1 LGIATENI
9 PNDGFG
15 LVITEGVLTGVN
27 TDGMTAGQL
36 LFLGA
41 NGTFT
46 TSYPVAPNHGVRLGE
61 VLRVQ
66 QNNGSIY
73 VRVDNGA
80 ELGESHDVYDTT
92 TNSSYGD
99 LLVKSGSVWVNS
111 RSLNGNYAVTGS
123 LTITQNLTVLGSSS
137 LVYVTSSQLAVS
149 ASFISVNVFEPAERF
164 GGLKVYDSGS
174 SNATASLAWDSL
186 HNHWIYQNSVD
197 DTYSG
202 GMLLS
207 GPRNTGSLGDE
218 PGLINGR
225 IVKSVGGDHIDV
237 SIISETGT
245 TITVAGDLVA
255 NSITG
260 AFDFFGLINRP
271 TLVSGSSQ
279 IVYSGLTGI
288 PNGIVSGS
296 LQVSELGFLE
306 TSSFNTYTSS
316 NDGRVSSIES
326 KTGSY
331 ATTGSNTFLGNQTI
345 TGSVLISGSAD
356 YDIDVVGSIRTSG
369 PNPNILVSGSGKSFI
384 GQHEINIESYG
395 NSPYLSTEFGGS
407 VSVYELSDFTEIG
420 LALDGSEFSTNWT
433 NGPILYVNNTT
444 GNTYDGVFGFQ
455 NKTNFTDGRITALKP
470 MVFNSGATITGSVV
484 ISGSL
489 DISSANVGSSR
500 YLHTQT
506 NSSAT
511 WSISHNLGYDY
522 PNVTVYDGSNN
533 SIMLPSDVVSI
544 NANTTEITFATPEY
558 GFALV
563 SVGGITTATADR
575 FLFTATSAT
584 GSWVIDH
591 NMGYKYVNIDVYDNN
606 DEQLIPQKVTAVS
619 VNRTQVDFATPTSG
633 NAIITLGGPRST
645 SIFNQT
651 GSFYTTQYN
660 IGITGSLV
668 VTGDVDA
675 DNFNTTSDKKL
686 KTDLIR
692 IEGALDKIEKLNG
705 YTFNWLEEY
714 NEDRTR
720 QIGLLADEVYEVQPE
735 LITKRHVSLGERRE
749 EIKLLD
755 YSKVTALLLEGIK
768 ELTERVTKL
777 ENKRKKK

>member
-1 LGIATENI
+1 
-9 PNDGFG
+9 
-15 LVITEGVLTGVN
+15 
-27 TDGMTAGQL
+27 MTAGQL

-66 QNNGSIY
+66 QNQGSIY
-73 VRVDNGA
+73 VRVDNGS

-92 TNSSYGD
+92 TNLSYGD

-111 RSLNGNYAVTGS
+111 KNLNGDYAVTGS

-137 LVYVTSSQLAVS
+137 LVYVTSSNLAVS

-164 GGLKVYDSGS
+164 GGIKVYDSGS

-186 HNHWIYQNSVD
+186 HNHWVYQNASGSS
-197 DTYSG
+197 YSG

-207 GPRNTGSLGDE
+207 GPRNSGSLGDE
-218 PGLINGR
+218 PNLINGR

-260 AFDFFGLINRP
+260 AFDFLGLVNRP

-279 IVYSGLTGI
+279 ISYTGITDIPSGIVSGSEQLTGSYDTRYVLSGSI
-288 PNGIVSGS
+288 TQTTWDNIANKPNGIVSGS
-296 LQVSELGFLE
+296 EQLTGSYDTRYVLSGSITQTTWDNIENKPSNIVSSSTQISTFGFLQ

-316 NDGRVSSIES
+316 A
-326 KTGSY
+326 
-331 ATTGSNTFLGNQTI
+331 ATTGSNAFVGNQNI
-345 TGSVLISGSAD
+345 NGNLSV
-356 YDIDVVGSIRTSG
+356 
-369 PNPNILVSGSGKSFI
+369 
-384 GQHEINIESYG
+384 
-395 NSPYLSTEFGGS
+395 
-407 VSVYELSDFTEIG
+407 
-420 LALDGSEFSTNWT
+420 
-433 NGPILYVNNTT
+433 
-444 GNTYDGVFGFQ
+444 
-455 NKTNFTDGRITALKP
+455 
-470 MVFNSGATITGSVV
+470 TGSVV

-489 DISSANVGSSR
+489 DLSNANIDNSR

-506 NSSAT
+506 TGSTT
-511 WSISHNLGYDY
+511 WTIVHNLNYEY
-522 PNVTVYDGSNN
+522 PNVTVYDADNKV
-533 SIMLPSDVVSI
+533 MLPADVTSI
-544 NANTTEITFATPEY
+544 NENTTVVTFATSES
-558 GFALV
+558 GHALV
-563 SVGGITTATADR
+563 SVGGISTSTADR
-575 FLFTATSAT
+575 YLHTQTSAT

-591 NMGYKYVNIDVYDNN
+591 NIGYKYVTINVYDGD
-606 DEQLIPQKVTAVS
+606 DEQLIPQKITAVS
-619 VNRTQVDFATPTSG
+619 INRTQIDFATPTSG
-633 NAIITLGGPRST
+633 NAIITVGGPRST
-645 SIFNQT
+645 SLFVQN
-651 GSFYTTQYN
+651 GSYYNTTTN

-668 VTGDVDA
+668 VTGEVDA
-675 DNFNTTSDKKL
+675 FTFNTTSDKKL

-714 NEDRTR
+714 SEDRTR
-720 QIGLLADEVYEVQPE
+720 QIGMVANEVYEVQPE
-735 LITKRHVSLGERRE
+735 LISNRTIMLGGKEE

-755 YSKVTALLLEGIK
+755 YSKVTALLIEAIK
-768 ELTERVTKL
+768 ELNDKVTKI

>member
-1 LGIATENI
+1 MNTIESGHGHVHIFGGGMWNSSSLSIYSDGTIGI
-9 PNDGFG
+9 
-15 LVITEGVLTGVN
+15 N
-27 TDGMTAGQL
+27 TDKENPTAS
-36 LFLGA
+36 
-41 NGTFT
+41 TIP
-46 TSYPVAPNHGVRLGE
+46 S
-61 VLRVQ
+61 
-66 QNNGSIY
+66 S
-73 VRVDNGA
+73 VDGYA
-80 ELGESHDVYDTT
+80 VEI
-92 TNSSYGD
+92 
-99 LLVKSGSVWVNS
+99 SGSVNF
-111 RSLNGNYAVTGS
+111 RNGMFV
-123 LTITQNLTVLGSSS
+123 
-137 LVYVTSSQLAVS
+137 
-149 ASFISVNVFEPAERF
+149 
-164 GGLKVYDSGS
+164 
-174 SNATASLAWDSL
+174 
-186 HNHWIYQNSVD
+186 
-197 DTYSG
+197 
-202 GMLLS
+202 
-207 GPRNTGSLGDE
+207 
-218 PGLINGR
+218 
-225 IVKSVGGDHIDV
+225 
-237 SIISETGT
+237 
-245 TITVAGDLVA
+245 
-255 NSITG
+255 
-260 AFDFFGLINRP
+260 
-271 TLVSGSSQ
+271 
-279 IVYSGLTGI
+279 
-288 PNGIVSGS
+288 
-296 LQVSELGFLE
+296 
-306 TSSFNTYTSS
+306 
-316 NDGRVSSIES
+316 
-326 KTGSY
+326 
-331 ATTGSNTFLGNQTI
+331 
-345 TGSVLISGSAD
+345 
-356 YDIDVVGSIRTSG
+356 
-369 PNPNILVSGSGKSFI
+369 
-384 GQHEINIESYG
+384 
-395 NSPYLSTEFGGS
+395 
-407 VSVYELSDFTEIG
+407 
-420 LALDGSEFSTNWT
+420 
-433 NGPILYVNNTT
+433 
-444 GNTYDGVFGFQ
+444 
-455 NKTNFTDGRITALKP
+455 
-470 MVFNSGATITGSVV
+470 TGSVV

-489 DISSANVGSSR
+489 DISNANIGSSR
-500 YLHTQT
+500 YLHTQNNT
-506 NSSAT
+506 STT
-511 WSISHNLGYDY
+511 WSISHNLGYNY

-768 ELTERVTKL
+768 ELTERVAKL